1 MQVTLGEGWGNNF
14 PKNVRYFGLFA
25 DSKHC
30 YNVGDQNTLQSMDSA
45 SSKYRI
51 GHLGLALKKLSR
63 TSGPEP
69 TAGTTRTDA
78 PFFKTKKKETD
89 LHQRGQGTKSLDGE
103 PCNRLDFK
111 LFHP

>member
-51 GHLGLALKKLSR
+51 GHLGRALKKLSR

-78 PFFKTKKKETD
+78 PFFNKKKEGDRPAPERSRAQVSGWRTM
-89 LHQRGQGTKSLDGE
+89 
-103 PCNRLDFK
+103 
-111 LFHP
+111 